1 MSRSRA
7 GYSVEPL
14 SHYVDEFLAYLHETY
29 PTEAAFDG
37 VHIHD
42 DLLEDYSR
50 EGVERQARELGGWA
64 RRLDGIDASTLTVE
78 ERLDRRILSNS
89 IHARIYG
96 LDELR
101 PWQRN
106 PLHYAE
112 ILAGSLSAQVLFAY
126 APLPERAR
134 RIVSKLRQTPRFVEA
149 ARTNV
154 TDPPG
159 LFTRV
164 GIESFEGVLGFVERD
179 LPRAFRALDDMHL
192 LGDLADASTVAI
204 DALREYIA
212 HLKDSV
218 APRSRASFR
227 LGSEKFSQMLRRN
240 DGINVPVDQLLA
252 IAQRELRRTQTEF
265 EEVARKLGGNVRDV
279 WDDVKTRHPT
289 ADELLGVVGGQLD
302 DLATFIR
309 RRKLLTIP
317 EHEPVRVAATP
328 EFYRWTFA
336 SLWSAGAFEQQAL
349 PSYYYITNVDPS
361 WSAERQEEHL
371 RDFNVATL
379 PSISIHEVFPGHF
392 LHFAHLRRLAKPL
405 RKTSFLMPVS
415 FVEGWAHYG
424 EQLMFDE
431 GYEKG
436 NAEAKLGQLAESLV
450 RLARTVVGIR
460 LHTED
465 ISVEQGVRFFRD
477 EAFLEEATAR
487 REAERATFDPGYVL
501 YALGKRML
509 LQLRADFEAKEGDS
523 FSLQRFHDQLLGQG
537 ALPLWAHR
545 ELMLGEP
552 GVLLD

>member
-1 MSRSRA
+1 MSRSRT
-7 GYSVEPL
+7 GHSVEPL
-14 SHYVDEFLAYLHETY
+14 SHFVDEFLAYLHETY

-64 RRLDGIDASTLTVE
+64 RRLDGIDSGTLTAA

-89 IHARIYG
+89 IHARVFR
-96 LDELR
+96 LDDLR
-101 PWQRN
+101 PWQQN

-112 ILAGSLSAQVLFAY
+112 TLASSLAGQVLFAY

-134 RIVSKLRQTPRFVEA
+134 RIVSKLRQTPRFVES

-159 LFTRV
+159 LFTKV
-164 GIESFEGVLGFVERD
+164 GIESFEGVLSFVERD
-179 LPRAFRALDDMHL
+179 LPLAFRDLDDMHL

-204 DALREYIA
+204 DALREYIT
-212 HLKDSV
+212 HLKESV

-227 LGSEKFSQMLRRN
+227 LGREKLSEVLRRN
-240 DGINVPVDQLLA
+240 EGIDVAVEELLA
-252 IAQRELRRTQTEF
+252 IAQRELRRTQAEF
-265 EEVARKLGGNVRDV
+265 EEVARKLGGNVRGV
-279 WDDVKTRHPT
+279 WEDVKTRHPT
-289 ADELLGVVGGQLD
+289 TDELLGVVGGQLD

-309 RRKLLTIP
+309 RRKLVTIP

-336 SLWSAGAFEQQAL
+336 SLWSPGAFEAKAL
-349 PSYYYITNVDPS
+349 PAYYYITNVDPS
-361 WSAERQEEHL
+361 WPAERQEEHL
-371 RDFNVATL
+371 RDFNFATL
-379 PSISIHEVFPGHF
+379 PSVSIHEVFPGHF
-392 LHFAHLRRLAKPL
+392 LHFEHLRRLTKPL
-405 RKTSFLMPVS
+405 RKTTFLMPVS

-436 NAEAKLGQLAESLV
+436 NAEAKLGQLAEALV

-460 LHTED
+460 LHAED
-465 ISVEQGVRFFRD
+465 LSVEQGVRVFRD

-487 REAERATFDPGYVL
+487 REAERGTFDPGYVL

-509 LQLRADFEAKEGDS
+509 LQLRADYKAKKGDS
-523 FSLQRFHDQLLGQG
+523 FSLKAFHDQLLGQG

-545 ELMLGEP
+545 ELMLGER

>member
-1 MSRSRA
+1 MSRSRT

-14 SHYVDEFLAYLHETY
+14 SHYVDEHLAYLHETY

-37 VHIHD
+37 VHLHD

-50 EGVERQARELGGWA
+50 EGVERQAQELGGWA
-64 RRLDGIDASTLTVE
+64 RRLDGIDASTLTAE

-89 IHARIYG
+89 IHARIYS

-106 PLHYAE
+106 PLYYAE
-112 ILAGSLSAQVLFAY
+112 TLAGSLSAQVLFAY
-126 APLPERAR
+126 APLPDRAR
-134 RIVSKLRQTPRFVEA
+134 RIVSKLRQTPRFVET

-159 LFTRV
+159 LFTKV

-204 DALREYIA
+204 DALRGYIG

-240 DGINVPVDQLLA
+240 EGINVPVDQLLA
-252 IAQRELRRTQTEF
+252 IAERELRRTQTEF
-265 EEVARKLGGNVRDV
+265 EEVARKLGGNVREV

-289 ADELLGVVGGQLD
+289 ADELLGAVGGQLD

-309 RRKLLTIP
+309 RRKLVTIP

-336 SLWSAGAFEQQAL
+336 SLWPAGAFEQQAL
-349 PSYYYITNVDPS
+349 ASYYYITNVDPS

-392 LHFAHLRRLAKPL
+392 LHFEHLRRLAKPL

-415 FVEGWAHYG
+415 FVEGWAHYS

-465 ISVEQGVRFFRD
+465 ISVEQGVRLFRD

-487 REAERATFDPGYVL
+487 REAERGTFDPGYVL
-501 YALGKRML
+501 YALGKRIL